1 MIFLSFRAKQV
12 SVINLALSD
21 LNIFSRK
28 LEVILI
34 FFQCHCGHI
43 NCPCC
48 NLLMNL
54 EITDPNLLQWPPFDQ
69 IDFSCPNCPPLSV
82 CILGNFSRP
91 AHLSLMMYHVFLR
104 LYPDLRKNIHRC
116 ARRWSCWN
124 TSDIWAKCQRLGSAF
139 YMSKMSQTSFLSDVK
154 FSEWKTWASKLWFQ
168 LKTHCN
174 DGQIEG
180 YSSYHSHSAVE
191 RKSNWATHKGFANGR
206 WAGQK
211 KDQKLSHR

>member
-1 MIFLSFRAKQV
+1 MSQYNIVSRSNSSPSVNLQNDFFLTFRAKQV

-91 AHLSLMMYHVFLR
+91 AHLSLMIYHVFLCFY
-104 LYPDLRKNIHRC
+104 LDLKWGKTFIDVRGDGVVEIHRIFGPNVKDL
-116 ARRWSCWN
+116 ALHF
-124 TSDIWAKCQRLGSAF
+124 IWAKCL
-139 YMSKMSQTSFLSDVK
+139 
-154 FSEWKTWASKLWFQ
+154 KLP
-168 LKTHCN
+168 
-174 DGQIEG
+174 
-180 YSSYHSHSAVE
+180 SY
-191 RKSNWATHKGFANGR
+191 
-206 WAGQK
+206 
-211 KDQKLSHR
+211 LM

>member
-1 MIFLSFRAKQV
+1 MFFLIFRAKQV
-12 SVINLALSD
+12 YVINLALSD

-34 FFQCHCGHI
+34 FSQCHCGHI

-54 EITDPNLLQWPPFDQ
+54 EITDPNLLQWPPSDQ

-82 CILGNFSRP
+82 HIGQVFASCPFIIIDISCFS
-91 AHLSLMMYHVFLR
+91 VFLPR
-104 LYPDLRKNIHRC
+104 SKMGKNIHRC

-168 LKTHCN
+168 LKTHWN
-174 DGQIEG
+174 GGQI
-180 YSSYHSHSAVE
+180 
-191 RKSNWATHKGFANGR
+191 
-206 WAGQK
+206 
-211 KDQKLSHR
+211 

>member
-1 MIFLSFRAKQV
+1 
-12 SVINLALSD
+12 
-21 LNIFSRK
+21 
-28 LEVILI
+28 
-34 FFQCHCGHI
+34 
-43 NCPCC
+43 
-48 NLLMNL
+48 MNL
-54 EITDPNLLQWPPFDQ
+54 EITDPNLLQWPPSDQ
-69 IDFSCPNCPPLSV
+69 IDFSCPYCPPLCVHIGQLFAS
-82 CILGNFSRP
+82 CLFIIDISCFS
-91 AHLSLMMYHVFLR
+91 VFLPR
-104 LYPDLRKNIHRC
+104 SKMGKNIHRC

-191 RKSNWATHKGFANGR
+191 RKSNWATRKAFANGR
-206 WAGQK
+206 WVDRK
-211 KDQKLSHR
+211 KDQKPFHRQFFSDLPWYHLIQNHT